1 MAHIHA
7 PRNECGNSERAG
19 ASERSGNVYSPAIII
34 TPATISSLSPAL
46 PSALGAGDYLR
57 PADEG
62 ELAGGGRAKD
72 KRKAIALAVFLFV
85 FVGRDE

>member
-1 MAHIHA
+1 MNAAIA
-7 PRNECGNSERAG
+7 NERERVSGSG
-19 ASERSGNVYSPAIII
+19 ASERSENVYSSAIII
-34 TPATISSLSPAL
+34 TPATLSSLSPAL

-57 PADEG
+57 LANEG
-62 ELAGGGRAKD
+62 DPAGGGRAKD